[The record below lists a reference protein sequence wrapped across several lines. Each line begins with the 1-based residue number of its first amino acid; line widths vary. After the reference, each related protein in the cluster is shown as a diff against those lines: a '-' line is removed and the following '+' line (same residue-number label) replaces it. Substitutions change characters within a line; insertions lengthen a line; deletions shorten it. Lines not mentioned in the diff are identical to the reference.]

1 MKKYLQILRKCP
13 LFNDISEEDIIPM
26 LGCLGTEVNE
36 YKRNEAIF
44 YEGDSVVSLG
54 IVLSGRVQITQTDY
68 NGNRSIVSCME
79 APQIF
84 GESFACVG
92 TALPVDVSAVE
103 KSEIMFVDV
112 RRIIKSC
119 CNACSFHSRIIFNLL
134 NIVAEKNLMFHRK
147 IEITSKRTTRER
159 LMAYLMLAAKDNNS
173 NSFEIPYDRQGLAD
187 YLEVDRSGLSAEI
200 GKLRRE
206 GVLESYK
213 NHFTLHI

>member
-26 LGCLGTEVNE
+26 LGCLGTEVTE

-44 YEGDSVVSLG
+44 YEGDSLVSLG

-84 GESFACVG
+84 GEAFACLG
-92 TALPVDVSAVE
+92 CALPIDVSAVE
-103 KSEIMFVDV
+103 NSEIMFVDV
-112 RRIIKSC
+112 QRIIKSC
-119 CNACSFHSRIIFNLL
+119 CNACSFHTRIIYNLL

-147 IEITSKRTTRER
+147 IEVTSKRTTRER

-206 GVLESYK
+206 GVLESHK
-213 NHFTLHI
+213 NHFILHI